1 MAVMIVVWEHA
12 GLKHGPG
19 ISNAAFTHL
28 YDSKNPR
35 EVALSAAAQAGHP
48 HIYDVTLDTPTG
60 DIRVRANGYYS
71 QLLRSCLDGR
81 DYTVWLHK
89 VT

>member
-1 MAVMIVVWEHA
+1 MTVMMVVWESA

-19 ISNAAFTHL
+19 ISNAAFSRL
-28 YDSKNPR
+28 PPKNAP
-35 EVALSAAAQAGHP
+35 EVALAASPQSGNP

-60 DIRVRANGYYS
+60 DIRVRAPGFYS
-71 QLLRSCLDGR
+71 KTLQSCRDNR
-81 DYTVWLHK
+81 DYTVWLDK